1 MPTRDTPW
9 PAGIPCWVDCQVDDP
24 QAARAFY
31 SQLLG
36 WDVQDSPPEAGG
48 YLMAL
53 LDGKPAAGIGPK
65 PGGQPMP
72 SVWTTYIATDDVDAT
87 AAKVTAAG
95 GQLLMPP
102 FDVMTVGRM
111 TVFTDPAGAAAGL
124 WQAKDHSGA
133 GVFNQPGAYCWNEL
147 HTRNYEAAKT
157 FFADVFGY
165 TYTPMS
171 PTGQDE
177 GYVTFA
183 IPGSTDP
190 AGGIADDTRMGVPED
205 VPPHWLT
212 WFAVADTDTA
222 AATVTSLGGQVIMA
236 PSDSPIGRMAVVTG
250 NQGETFGIIAVAPA
264 T

>member
-1 MPTRDTPW
+1 
-9 PAGIPCWVDCQVDDP
+9 
-24 QAARAFY
+24 
-31 SQLLG
+31 
-36 WDVQDSPPEAGG
+36 
-48 YLMAL
+48 
-53 LDGKPAAGIGPK
+53 
-65 PGGQPMP
+65 
-72 SVWTTYIATDDVDAT
+72 
-87 AAKVTAAG
+87 
-95 GQLLMPP
+95 MPP

-111 TVFTDPAGAAAGL
+111 AVFTDPAGAASGL
-124 WQAKDHSGA
+124 WQAKDHTGA

-177 GYVTFA
+177 GYVTFT

-212 WFAVADTDTA
+212 WFAVEDTDTA

-250 NQGETFGIIAVAPA
+250 SQGETFGIIAVAPA

>member
-1 MPTRDTPW
+1 
-9 PAGIPCWVDCQVDDP
+9 
-24 QAARAFY
+24 
-31 SQLLG
+31 
-36 WDVQDSPPEAGG
+36 
-48 YLMAL
+48 MA
-53 LDGKPAAGIGPK
+53 
-65 PGGQPMP
+65 
-72 SVWTTYIATDDVDAT
+72 
-87 AAKVTAAG
+87 
-95 GQLLMPP
+95 
-102 FDVMTVGRM
+102 
-111 TVFTDPAGAAAGL
+111 VFADPARRSSRAVAG
-124 WQAKDHSGA
+124 QRPHRA

-147 HTRNYEAAKT
+147 HTRDYEAAKT

-190 AGGIADDTRMGVPED
+190 AGGIADDTRMGVPD

-212 WFAVADTDTA
+212 WFAVEDTDTA
-222 AATVTSLGGQVIMA
+222 AATVTSLGGRVIMA